1 MIDSLFP
8 SWFSPALILIV
19 GGLAVPLVSSQIRKF
34 YMLGLCALAAW
45 QLWSTPIGTFGELEF
60 LGYALELVRL
70 DRWSLPFAVIF
81 IFATTINVIYGW
93 HVEDSVQ
100 QSAQLVYPGAA
111 LGGVLAGD
119 LITLFVYWEIAA
131 VASVFLIWAGGTDRA
146 IKAGMRYIVIQV
158 GSGVFLLGGVVLF
171 AAETGSVTFNQMNLD
186 SVGTA
191 FIFFA
196 FGIKCAFPLLHNW
209 IQDSYPESTVS
220 GTIVLSVFTT
230 KLAVYSLLRGFPG
243 QEQLIWLGTTMTLFP
258 IFFAVIEDNLRRVLT
273 YSINNQVGFMVV
285 AIGIGTPFALNG
297 AVGYAFCNIIFE
309 SLLFMSMGAVLYR
322 AGTIQASELGGLYKS
337 MPWTAVFCIV
347 GALSISAF
355 PLFAGFV
362 TKGLII
368 DSVADAHL
376 FVIWLALLFAS
387 AGVLEHA
394 GIKIPY
400 FGFFGHDSGK
410 KCEEAPRHM
419 LVAMAVSAILCVA
432 IGVYPEPLYAL
443 LPEPIVGY
451 VPYTVGHVVTQLQL
465 LLFAILAFVF
475 LVRVGVYPPEIK
487 STNLDTDWFYRKAAP
502 ALIGLVG
509 RGISAAQTALLGR
522 ARRQIDLAIARL
534 YRYHGPAGQ
543 LARSWPAGSMA
554 LWIAILLAVSLIVNY
569 LSI

>member
-1 MIDSLFP
+1 MIDSFFP
-8 SWFSPALILIV
+8 FWFSPALILIV
-19 GGLAVPLVSSQIRKF
+19 GGLVAPLISAPFRKG
-34 YMLGLCALAAW
+34 YMLGLCALAAL
-45 QLWSTPIGTFGELEF
+45 QLWSTPLGTYGEFEF
-60 LGYALELVRL
+60 LGFELDHVRL

-131 VASVFLIWAGGTDRA
+131 VASVFLIWAGATDRA

-171 AAETGSVTFNQMNLD
+171 AVESGSVSFNHMALDNLA
-186 SVGTA
+186 TT

-209 IQDSYPESTVS
+209 VQDSYPESTVS

-243 QEQLIWLGTTMTLFP
+243 QEQLIWLGTIMTLFP

-285 AIGIGTPFALNG
+285 AIGVGTPLALNG

-309 SLLFMSMGAVLYR
+309 SLLFMSMGAVLFR
-322 AGTIQASELGGLYKS
+322 TGTIQASELGGLYKS
-337 MPWTAVFCIV
+337 MPWTATFCII

-410 KCEEAPRHM
+410 KCQEAPRHM
-419 LVAMAVSAILCVA
+419 IVAMAISAVLCIA
-432 IGVYPEPLYAL
+432 IGVYPAPLYAL
-443 LPEPIVGY
+443 LPEPITGY
-451 VPYTVGHVVTQLQL
+451 VPYTVAHVVTQLQL
-465 LLFAILAFVF
+465 LLFAILAFVV
-475 LVRVGVYPPEIK
+475 LVRIGVYPPEIR

-502 ALIGLVG
+502 TVIRVLG
-509 RGISAAQTALLGR
+509 RGISAAQIALLGR
-522 ARRQIDLAIARL
+522 ARRQVDQAIARL
-534 YRYHGPAGQ
+534 YRFHGPAGQ

-569 LSI
+569 LSV